1 MTLPA
6 TVTELLKFLDELIPE
21 PAIRPTDNPARIMF
35 EAGRRS
41 VVLQLRELREG
52 SVAEP
57 IRQLRGQG
65 RRVPSKDT
73 QGR

>member
-1 MTLPA
+1 MTLPV
-6 TVTELLKFLDELIPE
+6 TVEELLLFLEELVPE
-21 PAIRPTDNPARIMF
+21 PAIRPTDSPAQIMF

-57 IRQLRGQG
+57 IRQLRGLG
-65 RRVPSKDT
+65 RRVPSKDP
-73 QGR
+73 QNR

>member
-6 TVTELLKFLDELIPE
+6 TVEELLLFLEELVPE
-21 PAIRPTDNPARIMF
+21 PAPRPTDSQAQVMF

-57 IRQLRGQG
+57 LRQLRGQG
-65 RRVPSKDT
+65 RRVPSKNP
-73 QGR
+73 